1 LVSERGLAAQ
11 EALDVVDQVR
21 FVASGLAL
29 AIDARPPA
37 SVKSLSLERCRH
49 SPQTE
54 SPQAT
59 LDAIVAFCAEATS
72 AK

>member
-1 LVSERGLAAQ
+1 LVSECGFAAQ

-21 FVASGLAL
+21 FVASGFAR
-29 AIDARPPA
+29 AIDARSPA
-37 SVKSLSLERCRH
+37 SVKSLILERRRH

-54 SPQAT
+54 LPQAT
-59 LDAIVAFCAEATS
+59 LDAIVAFCAEVAS